1 MKSKQKIFK
10 LLWFFLI
17 VEVPLPLLSQSLGE
31 ILKFAKTRSLRAR
44 IAAAEFD
51 ISKLYY
57 KYYKAEQA
65 PKLSLLM
72 TPILYSGDAVQRY
85 SYEEDRTY
93 YRTQNS
99 LFSSARLRL
108 QQNIGLLGGF
118 LYVDTDIRY
127 YQSFGDNRYRQFA
140 SVPLRIGYSQSLLGY
155 NSYAWDK
162 RIVPILYKISEKK
175 LLQEMEKLSE
185 DVVNRY
191 FSLLLQKERKL
202 LAEKNFR
209 NCDTLYRKGELEV
222 MLGRMTKLKR
232 DEMKIERSKAK
243 TLAMKAKM
251 EYDVGKEFLAK
262 KLQMNSN
269 IEVMMPSF
277 IPTGTILL
285 KDAIKFAKQNSW
297 EVLQAD
303 KNAKEKGK
311 MLKKQK
317 VQRFAEVNLDVSV
330 GLHQMSETFGGAYKK
345 PMQEQ
350 NVSIGMTIPLATFGR
365 TKMKYQQ
372 AVLEYDKSCMELRE
386 IADGVENE
394 VVSAVGKLQLQK
406 DILRD
411 AWEAWE
417 SSQEMYATVLLKYK
431 LGRWEIESLHMAVT
445 NMMSAQLEYYNALAD
460 YWSLW
465 FRIRYLTLYDF
476 EHCHPIS
483 VESFVES

>member
-44 IAAAEFD
+44 IAATEFD

-57 KYYKAEQA
+57 KYYKAEQT

-209 NCDTLYRKGELEV
+209 NCDTLYRK
-222 MLGRMTKLKR
+222 
-232 DEMKIERSKAK
+232 
-243 TLAMKAKM
+243 
-251 EYDVGKEFLAK
+251 
-262 KLQMNSN
+262 
-269 IEVMMPSF
+269 
-277 IPTGTILL
+277 
-285 KDAIKFAKQNSW
+285 
-297 EVLQAD
+297 
-303 KNAKEKGK
+303 
-311 MLKKQK
+311 
-317 VQRFAEVNLDVSV
+317 
-330 GLHQMSETFGGAYKK
+330 
-345 PMQEQ
+345 
-350 NVSIGMTIPLATFGR
+350 
-365 TKMKYQQ
+365 
-372 AVLEYDKSCMELRE
+372 
-386 IADGVENE
+386 
-394 VVSAVGKLQLQK
+394 
-406 DILRD
+406 
-411 AWEAWE
+411 
-417 SSQEMYATVLLKYK
+417 
-431 LGRWEIESLHMAVT
+431 
-445 NMMSAQLEYYNALAD
+445 
-460 YWSLW
+460 
-465 FRIRYLTLYDF
+465 
-476 EHCHPIS
+476 
-483 VESFVES
+483 